1 MLNEVRL
8 IGNVGR
14 APEIKFT
21 SDGIAVTNFSLA
33 TSEKWTDDD
42 GEKKYAVEWHRI
54 VCFRKTAEVVGDH
67 VKKGQQLCILG
78 KIKTRKWK
86 DNNSGEARWTT
97 EIIAGSVIFLGK
109 KSESG
114 EDNVDGGSKPIS
126 VGGGSKPISGDV
138 PF

>member
-8 IGNVGR
+8 IGYVGK
-14 APEIKFT
+14 APDLRFT
-21 SDGIAVTNFSLA
+21 PSGVAVANFTFA
-33 TSEKWTDDD
+33 TSENWTDDD
-42 GEKKYAVEWHRI
+42 GEKKYITDWHRI

-67 VKKGQQLCILG
+67 VKKGQQLCVLG
-78 KIKTRKWK
+78 KIRTRKWEDK
-86 DNNSGEARWTT
+86 GGEARWTT

-114 EDNVDGGSKPIS
+114 EDNVDGGSRPIS
-126 VGGGSKPISGDV
+126 DDT